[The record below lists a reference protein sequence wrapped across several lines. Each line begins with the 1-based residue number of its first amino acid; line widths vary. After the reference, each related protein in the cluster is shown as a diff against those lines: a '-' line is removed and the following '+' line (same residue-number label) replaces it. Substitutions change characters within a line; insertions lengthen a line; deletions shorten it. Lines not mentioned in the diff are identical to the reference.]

1 MMPKCLHEVFTD
13 SESNDKPEACLSRL
27 RWLCSVLI
35 DDEELTDK
43 ILVAAREQTGL
54 GAEQASHD
62 LLATWARRL
71 VIKDCIAAVRPW
83 NSIATR
89 QTDSHSWARLT
100 QSECRHLQ
108 SVFHSPSYVLRMKLR
123 RLSVLAR
130 FVLVLR
136 GLEGYSRAQTSILL
150 NIEEE
155 ECDAAFV
162 KAALAMT
169 KDSQRPKESPL
180 SIERARVDEGGQ
192 MCIVSSRTY

>member
-1 MMPKCLHEVFTD
+1 MMPNCLHEVFTD
-13 SESNDKPEACLSRL
+13 SESNDTPEACLSRL

-71 VIKDCIAAVRPW
+71 VIKDCIAAVRGRS
-83 NSIATR
+83 SIAAR
-89 QTDSHSWARLT
+89 ETDSHSWARLT
-100 QSECRHLQ
+100 PSECGHLQ
-108 SVFHSPSYVLRMKLR
+108 SVFHLPSYVLRMKLR
-123 RLSVLAR
+123 RLNVLAR
-130 FVLVLR
+130 FAFVLR

-155 ECDAAFV
+155 ECDAALLE
-162 KAALAMT
+162 AALALT
-169 KDSQRPKESPL
+169 KDKDRPKEPPL
-180 SIERARVDEGGQ
+180 IQ
-192 MCIVSSRTY
+192 